1 MKRSTISLHEKLIRL
16 LKGLL
21 SAWEE
26 WLQERQTEETLS
38 NK

>member
-26 WLQERQTEETLS
+26 WLQEEKLS
-38 NK
+38 T